1 MPRIPQK
8 VARRL
13 SFGLKQFQ
21 PILESAKSRDVNE
34 SDTVVIVADIL
45 SEIFGYDKYNEVTS
59 EYAIKGTYC
68 DLAIKLNG
76 KLHYLIE
83 VKAIGSDLKVNHI
96 KQAIDYAANEG
107 VDWVLLT
114 NGITWRVDRVSF
126 TKPISNEQVIELD
139 FLSLN
144 HRSAVDIQSL
154 FLLSREAIKKS
165 ALPNYHEQVQATNR
179 FLLGALILAD
189 PVINTIRR
197 EVKRISPGIQVDP
210 DEILKTLQEE
220 VLKREVAHGDR
231 AEEASKQVKKVQ
243 TRALRKKVKKLDP
256 TQGNKK
262 LTQETPVENKTT
274 ERSLGPVGE

>member
-21 PILESAKSRDVNE
+21 PILESAKSRDLNE
-34 SDTVVIVADIL
+34 SDTVIIVTDIL

-59 EYAIKGTYC
+59 EYEIKGTYC

-83 VKAIGSDLKVNHI
+83 VKAIGSDLKENHV
-96 KQAIDYAANEG
+96 KQAVDYAANEG

-114 NGITWRVDRVSF
+114 NGINWRVSRVSF
-126 TKPISNEQVIELD
+126 TKPVSHEQVIELD
-139 FLSLN
+139 FPSLN
-144 HRSAVDIQSL
+144 HRNSADIQSL

-165 ALPNYHEQVQATNR
+165 ALPNYHEQLQATNR

-189 PVINTIRR
+189 PMINTIRR
-197 EVKRISPGIQVDP
+197 EVKRISPGIQVGT
-210 DEILKTLQEE
+210 DEIRKTLQEE
-220 VLKREVAHGDR
+220 VLKREVAQGDR
-231 AEEASKQVKKVQ
+231 AEEASKQVKKAQ
-243 TRALRKKVKKLDP
+243 TKALRKKVKKPDP
-256 TQGNKK
+256 TQGN
-262 LTQETPVENKTT
+262 E
-274 ERSLGPVGE
+274 S

>member
-21 PILESAKSRDVNE
+21 LILESAKSRDVNE

-144 HRSAVDIQSL
+144 HRSAVDI
-154 FLLSREAIKKS
+154 
-165 ALPNYHEQVQATNR
+165 
-179 FLLGALILAD
+179 
-189 PVINTIRR
+189 
-197 EVKRISPGIQVDP
+197 
-210 DEILKTLQEE
+210 
-220 VLKREVAHGDR
+220 
-231 AEEASKQVKKVQ
+231 
-243 TRALRKKVKKLDP
+243 
-256 TQGNKK
+256 
-262 LTQETPVENKTT
+262 
-274 ERSLGPVGE
+274 